1 MKTTTWHGY
10 VRSALAAA
18 AAMTFAAGT
27 ALAADA
33 PDPWVTTKVKVA
45 LLTAEGVNPLDVNV
59 DTVDGRVT
67 LHGQVPTAAEQA
79 KAEQVARGVDGVREV
94 RNLIQVVPA
103 SAGEAVEAADDDVR
117 KRVQEALDANR
128 ALDGIEVVSVNDGV
142 VVLGGKAETLSAH
155 VDALEAARGV
165 SGVRSVSS
173 DIESPDELADAE
185 LWRDESTTPPVGA
198 AAGMRAT
205 VEDAWITTAAKVKLV
220 AADAP
225 AFDINVDTQNGIVT
239 LFGTVATDEARRN
252 AEATVESLD
261 GVRAVRNEL
270 QVVAPAQQE
279 ATARQDEEIAEALAK
294 RFDERSSLADADI
307 DVQVENGTVRLSGKV
322 DSQADRISAL
332 TLART
337 TEGVRGVTGEL
348 RVESD

>member
-1 MKTTTWHGY
+1 MNTATWRTKL
-10 VRSALAAA
+10 RSALAAV
-18 AAMTFAAGT
+18 AMVASASGT
-27 ALAADA
+27 ALAADM
-33 PDPWVTTKVKVA
+33 PDPWITAKVKVA

-59 DTVDGRVT
+59 DTLDGRVT

-79 KAEQVARGVDGVREV
+79 KAEQVARGIDGVREV
-94 RNLIQVVPA
+94 RNLIQIVPA
-103 SAGEAVEAADDDVR
+103 SASEAVEAADEDVT
-117 KRVQEALDANR
+117 KRIQEALDGNP
-128 ALDGIEVVSVNDGV
+128 ALQGVEVVSVNRGV

-155 VDALEAARGV
+155 VDALAAARGV

-173 DIESPDELADAE
+173 QITSPDELADAE

-205 VEDAWITTAAKVKLV
+205 IEDAWITTAAKVKLV

-225 AFDINVDTQNGIVT
+225 AFDINVDTVNGIVT
-239 LFGTVATDEARRN
+239 LFGTVGTDEARSN
-252 AEATVESLD
+252 AEETVKSLD
-261 GVRAVRNEL
+261 GVKAVRNEL
-270 QVVAPAQQE
+270 QVVAPAQQV
-279 ATARQDEEIAEALAK
+279 ATARKDEEIAAALAK
-294 RFDERSSLADADI
+294 RFEERSSLADADI

-337 TEGVRGVTGEL
+337 TQGVRGVTGEL
-348 RVESD
+348 QVESD

>member
-1 MKTTTWHGY
+1 MTTTTW
-10 VRSALAAA
+10 RTTLQAALAAVA
-18 AAMTFAAGT
+18 LGTFASGT
-27 ALAADA
+27 ALAADR
-33 PDPWVTTKVKVA
+33 PDPWITTKVKVA
-45 LLTAEGVNPLDVNV
+45 LLTADGVNPLDVNV

-79 KAEQVARGVDGVREV
+79 KAEQVARGIDGVREV

-103 SAGEAVEAADDDVR
+103 SASEAVEAADEDVK
-117 KRVQEALDANR
+117 KRVQEALDANQ
-128 ALDGIEVVSVNDGV
+128 ALQGVEVVSVNDGV
-142 VVLGGKAETLSAH
+142 VVLGGEAETLSAH
-155 VDALEAARGV
+155 VDALEAARDV
-165 SGVRSVSS
+165 SGVRRVESE
-173 DIESPDELADAE
+173 IASPDELADAE
-185 LWRDESTTPPVGA
+185 LWRDETTPPVGA

-225 AFDINVDTQNGIVT
+225 AFDINVDTRNGIVT
-239 LFGTVATDEARRN
+239 LFGTVGSDEARRN
-252 AEATVESLD
+252 AEATVKSLD
-261 GVRAVRNEL
+261 GVKAVRNEL
-270 QVVAPAQQE
+270 QVVAPDQQE
-279 ATARQDEEIAEALAK
+279 ATARQDDEIAAALAK
-294 RFDERSSLADADI
+294 RFEERSSLADADI

>member
-1 MKTTTWHGY
+1 MKTTRWCTKL
-10 VRSALAAA
+10 RAALAAA
-18 AAMTFAAGT
+18 AMVTFASGT
-27 ALAADA
+27 ALAADM
-33 PDPWVTTKVKVA
+33 PDPWITTKVKVA

-67 LHGQVPTAAEQA
+67 LHGQVPTAGEQA
-79 KAEQVARGVDGVREV
+79 KAEQVARGIDGVREV

-103 SAGEAVEAADDDVR
+103 SASEAVEAADDVV
-117 KRVQEALDANR
+117 KTRVQEALDGNK
-128 ALDGIEVVSVNDGV
+128 ALQGVEVVSVNGGV

-173 DIESPDELADAE
+173 QITSPDELADAE
-185 LWRDESTTPPVGA
+185 LWRDEKTPPVGT

-225 AFDINVDTQNGIVT
+225 AFDINVDTRNGIVT
-239 LFGTVATDEARRN
+239 LFGTVGTDEARRN

-261 GVRAVRNEL
+261 GVKAVRNEL

-279 ATARQDEEIAEALAK
+279 ATTLKDDEIAAALAK
-294 RFDERSSLADADI
+294 RFEERSSLADSDI

-322 DSQADRISAL
+322 ESQADRISAL

-337 TEGVRGVTGEL
+337 TQGVRGVTGEL
-348 RVESD
+348 RVERD